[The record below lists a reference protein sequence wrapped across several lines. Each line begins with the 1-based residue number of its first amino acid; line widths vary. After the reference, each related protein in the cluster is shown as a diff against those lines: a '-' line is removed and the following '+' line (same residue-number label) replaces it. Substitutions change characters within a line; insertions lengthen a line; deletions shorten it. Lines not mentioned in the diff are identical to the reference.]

1 MVAHP
6 KVTLIL
12 VYSFKLFDP
21 YTSEKSLSTEVRKT
35 YGCTDVRMDRRSP
48 NYKLKMELNRGLL
61 SVDRH
66 LWHKLLW
73 ATSGMVERG
82 GGARGPALA
91 PPTHTR
97 VKVGG
102 GLSPTTFSEAN
113 SSVNSIASVERKEHL
128 LLHNFWDRISLPTYF
143 CGDSY
148 PTDFLG
154 AGKD

>member
-1 MVAHP
+1 M
-6 KVTLIL
+6 
-12 VYSFKLFDP
+12 
-21 YTSEKSLSTEVRKT
+21 
-35 YGCTDVRMDRRSP
+35 YGCTYVGMDRRSP

-73 ATSGMVERG
+73 ATSGMVEQGG
-82 GGARGPALA
+82 GGARGPALVP
-91 PPTHTR
+91 PPTHTCQS
-97 VKVGG
+97 GG